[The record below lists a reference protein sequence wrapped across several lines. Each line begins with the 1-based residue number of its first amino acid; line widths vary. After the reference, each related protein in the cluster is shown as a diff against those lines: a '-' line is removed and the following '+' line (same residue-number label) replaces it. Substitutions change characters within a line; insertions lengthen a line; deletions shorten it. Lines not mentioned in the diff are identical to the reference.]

1 MTYSL
6 TKYLCAALLSIG
18 LLSACSR
25 PTAYF
30 QPSSVYHVSQPE
42 PVNLKVTVA
51 EATAPAGPLAQ
62 ATVTLSQLDAYVRS
76 DRNLASNEKLNS
88 HLNRAK
94 KLLAAS
100 HEAGAPKV
108 APVATKKTIMQ
119 RLVLRKINRQL
130 GKQLAPNQPEK
141 ALLAHTGQLIGGL
154 VLLVG
159 GLILL
164 IAGTGT
170 AAFIGLI
177 LALIGA
183 LGVILG
189 FFGQ

>member
-1 MTYSL
+1 MTYPL
-6 TKYLCAALLSIG
+6 TKYLCAALISIG
-18 LLSACSR
+18 LLPSCTR

-30 QPSSVYHVSQPE
+30 QPSSGYRASQPE
-42 PVNLKVTVA
+42 SVSLKGPVNDVNTPTVQ
-51 EATAPAGPLAQ
+51 LAQ
-62 ATVTLSQLDAYVRS
+62 ATMALSQIDAYVRS
-76 DRNLASNEKLNS
+76 DRQLATNEKLHS
-88 HLNRAK
+88 HLNRAR
-94 KLLAAS
+94 KLLASA
-100 HEAGAPKV
+100 HETRKPDIAQA
-108 APVATKKTIMQ
+108 ATKKTLVE
-119 RLVLRKINRQL
+119 RLMLRKINRQM
-130 GKQLAPNQPEK
+130 GKQLAPNHPEK
-141 ALLAHTGQLIGGL
+141 ALLANRGQLIGGL